1 MTLTDNTPQR
11 MRFTAFAPLPDGEL
25 CERTGGRLWL
35 DALAPR
41 AKSAAKG
48 PFGRARAYARTAA
61 VSHLVI
67 EPGTVRCLIDE
78 ATGVAPSSR
87 AYATQPHPTI
97 HIPVLDPG
105 QWRDLTVITRHLVG
119 RLGRLPAENV
129 LEEIASTGARNGI
142 HLLPALDQCRTSCGC
157 SSRSDLCK
165 HIVTVLL
172 QAARCLDEMPLA
184 LLLLRGR
191 SPVAFFSG
199 LQDPGHPS
207 LLGGSSRLP
216 DPPVA
221 SAQSVYDRWQRAARP
236 LPPVPEAPE
245 QPATP
250 VLPDGVFHPGVLAE
264 LAAGTAQR
272 AHSLLQSLTGAE
284 PSAAVPPAGPA
295 AEAGRAAATPVPLQR
310 APIPLQQRLAELQQA
325 TGMTRAELAQA
336 VRDWGLGD

>member
-1 MTLTDNTPQR
+1 MTPTDNTPYR
-11 MRFTAFAPLPDGEL
+11 MRFAPFAPLPDGEL
-25 CERTGGRLWL
+25 YERAGGRLWL

-41 AKSAAKG
+41 GKTTKG

-78 ATGVAPSSR
+78 TTGSTPSSR

-97 HIPVLDPG
+97 HIPVLDQG
-105 QWRDLTVITRHLVG
+105 QWRDLTVITRHLAG
-119 RLGRLPAENV
+119 RLARLPAENV
-129 LEEIASTGARNGI
+129 LEEIATTGARNGI
-142 HLLPALDQCRTSCGC
+142 HLLPTFEQCRTSCGC

-199 LQDPGHPS
+199 LQDPDHPS
-207 LLGGSSRLP
+207 LRGGPRRLP
-216 DPPVA
+216 DPQVA
-221 SAQSVYDRWQRAARP
+221 SAQAVHDRWQHSARP
-236 LPPVPEAPE
+236 LPPVPDAPE
-245 QPATP
+245 QPAVP
-250 VLPDGVFHPGVLAE
+250 VLPDGVFAPGVLAG
-264 LAAGTAQR
+264 LAAGTARR
-272 AHSLLQSLTGAE
+272 AHSLLQSLTGA
-284 PSAAVPPAGPA
+284 GPA
-295 AEAGRAAATPVPLQR
+295 AAALPAHPPAEAGRADAAPVPLQR
-310 APIPLQQRLAELQQA
+310 AEIPLQQRLAELQQA
-325 TGMTRAELAQA
+325 TGLTRAQLAEA

>member
-1 MTLTDNTPQR
+1 MSLNDDDPHR
-11 MRFTAFAPLPDGEL
+11 MRFAAFPPLRDGEL
-25 CERTGGRLWL
+25 CERAGGRLWL

-41 AKSAAKG
+41 AKKTAKG

-78 ATGVAPSSR
+78 TAGSAPSSR
-87 AYATQPHPTI
+87 TYATQPRPTI
-97 HIPVLDPG
+97 HIPVLDQG
-105 QWRDLTVITRHLVG
+105 QWRDLTVITRHLAG
-119 RLGRLPAENV
+119 RLARLPAENV
-129 LEEIASTGARNGI
+129 LKEIAATGARNGI
-142 HLLPALDQCRTSCGC
+142 HLLPTFDQCRTSCGC

-199 LQDPGHPS
+199 LQDPDHPS
-207 LLGGSSRLP
+207 LLGGPGRLT
-216 DPPVA
+216 DLPVA
-221 SAQSVYDRWQRAARP
+221 SAQTVHDRWQHAARP
-236 LPPVPEAPE
+236 LPPVPDIPV
-245 QPATP
+245 QPAVP
-250 VLPDGVFHPGVLAE
+250 VLPAGVFDPDLLAG

-284 PSAAVPPAGPA
+284 PTAAAPLEEP
-295 AEAGRAAATPVPLQR
+295 GRADAAPVPLRR
-310 APIPLQQRLAELQQA
+310 AQIPLQQHLAELQQA
-325 TGMTRAELAQA
+325 TGMTRAQLAEA
-336 VRDWGLGD
+336 VRDWGLSD